1 MQSSQK
7 LDSSHLYHR
16 LYQQKGIQYLGFTL
30 PLRLWVSPTWVSPT
44 VGQGPCMDAAIAI
57 ARESIGSL
65 GQTLREPWR
74 IYGRVRRKNMVGAVD
89 LTIFLTRM
97 LPLSVPQQLSQY
109 ID

>member
-16 LYQQKGIQYLGFTL
+16 LYQQKRIQYLGFTL
-30 PLRLWVSPTWVSPT
+30 PLRLWVSPT